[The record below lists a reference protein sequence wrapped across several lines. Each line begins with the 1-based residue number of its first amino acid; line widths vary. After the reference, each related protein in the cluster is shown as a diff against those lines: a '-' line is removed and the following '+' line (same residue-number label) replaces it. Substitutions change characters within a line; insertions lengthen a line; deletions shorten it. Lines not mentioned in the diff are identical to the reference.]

1 MESQNIPNT
10 QSNPED
16 KEWIITLPDFKLCA
30 HAKSSQS
37 CLTL

>member
-30 HAKSSQS
+30 HATSFQS
-37 CLTL
+37 CPTL